1 MNNIVIFSG
10 TTEGRRLSDMLSE
23 AEIRHVVCVASE
35 YGREMMEDNPYAS
48 VRVGRM
54 DAEEMRAFFA
64 DISASSGRGIVVDAT
79 HPYATEV
86 TANIREAAGAL
97 SVRYLRVA
105 RDAEEDGDFRA
116 REACSDRNAGVSGE
130 VYEYAD
136 IAACAAALEQ
146 TKGNILLTTGSKE
159 LQTFAD
165 AVSDETKKRTYVR
178 VLPSVESIRLCEQA
192 GIERDHI
199 IAMQGPFGVEMNE
212 AILSQYEI
220 KHLVTKE
227 SGAAGGFPEKVE
239 AAARVGAR
247 VHVIAR
253 PAEDAG
259 VSVEEAYRILT
270 GEPICELADAGA
282 GIAHAEIE
290 AARCG
295 SAPEITL
302 IGIGMGSNDCMTAA
316 AGEALRNADAV
327 FGAARLLQGISH
339 PKKYEMYLA
348 SDIIPVLEREQITS
362 AAIVFSGDTGF
373 YSGAKGMIKA
383 LREWHKD
390 IEVQVLP
397 GISSFAYLAAKL
409 GESYEDAVLC
419 SVHGKKSEADL
430 LDLIRKVCYHA
441 KVFVLLSGAGD
452 ISEIAARLCREGIR
466 ARMIVGT
473 DLSYENETIR
483 ELSVSEAAGRDH
495 EAGSGEGGPVSG
507 CGTGPATLLILNEE
521 PEKRLLIPVKKDD
534 DLIRDNV
541 PMTKAC
547 IRHESIIRLNLRAGD
562 RFYDIGGGTGSVAIE
577 AASLDGSLQVTTIE
591 KKKEAADLIRR
602 NVESAGL
609 GNVTVIEGN
618 AEEVLPALP
627 RPDCV
632 FIGGSG
638 GKLKEIMEIL
648 RAKGSGIRCVITA
661 VSMETISEVQALLDT
676 YTLTDVETLVLQVS
690 DVQQAGTHHML
701 KAQNP
706 VWIFAFT
713 M

>member
-10 TTEGRRLSDMLSE
+10 TTEGRWLSDMLSA

-35 YGREMMEDNPYAS
+35 YGREIMEENPYAS
-48 VRVGRM
+48 VHVGRM
-54 DAEEMRAFFA
+54 DAEEMKAFFSEVLA
-64 DISASSGRGIVVDAT
+64 GTAPGEGESDRMIVVDAT

-290 AARCG
+290 AAGCG

-383 LREWHKD
+383 LREWRED
-390 IEVQVLP
+390 IEVQILP

-409 GESYEDAVLC
+409 GESYDDAILC

-430 LDLIRKVCYHA
+430 LDLIRKVRYHA

-483 ELSVSEAAGRDH
+483 EFSIAEAAACKDGADPCFG
-495 EAGSGEGGPVSG
+495 A
-507 CGTGPATLLILNEE
+507 GPATLLIFNEA
-521 PEKRLLIPVKKDD
+521 PERRLLIPVKRDD
-534 DLIRDNV
+534 DFIRDNV

-547 IRHESIIRLNLRAGD
+547 IRHESILRLNLREGD
-562 RFYDIGGGTGSVAIE
+562 VFYDIGGGTGSVAIE
-577 AASLDGSLQVTTIE
+577 AASLHGSLAVITFE
-591 KKKEAADLIRR
+591 KKPDAVSLIRR
-602 NVESAGL
+602 NIEKAGL
-609 GNVTVIEGN
+609 CNVSVIEGP
-618 AEEVLPALP
+618 AEETLHDMPK
-627 RPDCV
+627 PDCV
-632 FIGGSG
+632 FIGGSS
-638 GKLKEIMEIL
+638 GKIKEILEIL
-648 RAKGSGIRCVITA
+648 HEKGSGIRFVITA
-661 VSMETISEVQALLDT
+661 VSMETSEEVRALMKQYASVDA
-676 YTLTDVETLVLQVS
+676 ETLMLQVS
-690 DVQQAGTHHML
+690 NVNQIGSHHMMQ
-701 KAQNP
+701 AENP

-713 M
+713 A

>member
-10 TTEGRRLSDMLSE
+10 TTEGRKLSDMLSA

-35 YGREMMEDNPYAS
+35 YGREMMEENPYAS

-64 DISASSGRGIVVDAT
+64 EISASSGRGIVVDAT

-105 RDAEEDGDFRA
+105 RDAEEDGDFCA
-116 REACSDRNAGVSGE
+116 DGETGV
-130 VYEYAD
+130 YAD
-136 IAACAAALEQ
+136 MTACAAALEK
-146 TKGNILLTTGSKE
+146 TEGNILLTTGSKE

-239 AAARVGAR
+239 AAARAGAR

-290 AARCG
+290 AAGCG

-302 IGIGMGSNDCMTAA
+302 IGIGMGSADCMTVA
-316 AGEALRNADAV
+316 AGKALRESDAV
-327 FGAARLLQGISH
+327 FGAKRLLKGIAH
-339 PKKYEMYLA
+339 PRKYEMYLA
-348 SDIIPVLEREQITS
+348 SDMIPVLEREQFTS
-362 AAIVFSGDTGF
+362 AAVVFSGDTGF
-373 YSGAKGMIKA
+373 CSGAKGMLKA
-383 LREWHKD
+383 LREWRED
-390 IEVQVLP
+390 LNVRVLP

-409 GESYEDAVLC
+409 GESYDDAILC
-419 SVHGKKSEADL
+419 SVHGKNTVKDL
-430 LDLIRKVCYHA
+430 HALVETIRYHT
-441 KVFVLLSGAGD
+441 KVFTLLSGPDDVPVIAGMLL
-452 ISEIAARLCREGIR
+452 EQGMQG
-466 ARMIVGT
+466 RMIIGT

-483 ELSVSEAAGRDH
+483 EFSIAEAAACKDGADPCFG
-495 EAGSGEGGPVSG
+495 A
-507 CGTGPATLLILNEE
+507 GPATVLILNAA
-521 PEKRLLIPVKKDD
+521 PARRLLIPVKRDD
-534 DLIRDNV
+534 DFIRDNV

-547 IRHESIIRLNLRAGD
+547 IRHESILRLNLREGD
-562 RFYDIGGGTGSVAIE
+562 VFYDIGGGTGSVAIE
-577 AASLDGSLQVTTIE
+577 AASLHGSLTVTTFE
-591 KKKEAADLIRR
+591 KKPEAVSLIRR
-602 NVESAGL
+602 NIEKAGL
-609 GNVTVIEGN
+609 CNVSVIEGP
-618 AEEVLPALP
+618 AEETLHDMPK
-627 RPDCV
+627 PDCV
-632 FIGGSG
+632 FIGGSS
-638 GKLKEIMEIL
+638 GKIKEILEIL
-648 RAKGSGIRCVITA
+648 HEKGSGIRFVITA
-661 VSMETISEVQALLDT
+661 VSMETSEEVRALMKQYASVDA
-676 YTLTDVETLVLQVS
+676 ETLMLQVS
-690 DVQQAGTHHML
+690 NVNQIGSHHMMQ
-701 KAQNP
+701 AENP

-713 M
+713 A

>member
-10 TTEGRRLSDMLSE
+10 TTEGRRLSDMLSA

-35 YGREMMEDNPYAS
+35 YGREMMEENPYAS

-54 DAEEMRAFFA
+54 DAEEMKAFFSEVLA
-64 DISASSGRGIVVDAT
+64 GTAPGEGESDRMIVVDAT

-86 TANIREAAGAL
+86 TANIREAAAARSL
-97 SVRYLRVA
+97 RYLRVVRA
-105 RDAEEDGDFRA
+105 AGDGDP
-116 REACSDRNAGVSGE
+116 ESSV
-130 VYEYAD
+130 YAD
-136 IAACAAALEQ
+136 IVACAKALEN
-146 TKGNILLTTGSKE
+146 TSGNILLTTGSKE
-159 LQTFAD
+159 LCAL
-165 AVSDETKKRTYVR
+165 AGSISDRMRGRIYAR
-178 VLPSVESIRLCEQA
+178 VLPTSESIRLCEEA
-192 GIERDHI
+192 GIEPDHI
-199 IAMQGPFGVEMNE
+199 IAMQGPFRVEMNE
-212 AILSQYEI
+212 AIFRQYDI
-220 KHLVTKE
+220 RHLVTKE
-227 SGAAGGFPEKVE
+227 SGAAGGFPEKAE

-290 AARCG
+290 AAGCG

-383 LREWHKD
+383 LREWRED
-390 IEVQVLP
+390 IEVQILP

-419 SVHGKKSEADL
+419 SVHGKNTVEDL
-430 LDLIRKVCYHA
+430 HALVETIRYHT
-441 KVFVLLSGAGD
+441 KVFTLLSGPDDVPVIAGMLL
-452 ISEIAARLCREGIR
+452 EQGMQG
-466 ARMIVGT
+466 RMIIGT

-483 ELSVSEAAGRDH
+483 EFSIAEAAACKDGADPCFG
-495 EAGSGEGGPVSG
+495 A
-507 CGTGPATLLILNEE
+507 GPATVLILNAA
-521 PEKRLLIPVKKDD
+521 PARRLLIPVKRDD
-534 DLIRDNV
+534 DFIRDNV

-547 IRHESIIRLNLRAGD
+547 IRHESILRLNLREGD
-562 RFYDIGGGTGSVAIE
+562 VFYDIGGGTGSVAIE
-577 AASLDGSLQVTTIE
+577 AASLHGSLTVTTFE
-591 KKKEAADLIRR
+591 KKPEAVSLIRR
-602 NVESAGL
+602 NIEKAGL
-609 GNVTVIEGN
+609 CNVSVIEGP
-618 AEEVLPALP
+618 AEETLHDMPK
-627 RPDCV
+627 PDCV
-632 FIGGSG
+632 FIGGSS
-638 GKLKEIMEIL
+638 GKIKEILEIL
-648 RAKGSGIRCVITA
+648 HEKGSGIRFVITA
-661 VSMETISEVQALLDT
+661 VSMETSEEVRALMKQYASVDA
-676 YTLTDVETLVLQVS
+676 ETLMLQVS
-690 DVQQAGTHHML
+690 NVNQIGSHHMMQ
-701 KAQNP
+701 AENP

-713 M
+713 A